1 MNWVM
6 INSMLSF
13 ILVLV
18 IVLALQKMKQENK
31 KFPKMQFVVSLIAG
45 IGLFV
50 VILSTLL

>member
-1 MNWVM
+1 MDWVL

-13 ILVLV
+13 ILILV
-18 IVLALQKMKQENK
+18 IVLTLQKRKRE

-45 IGLFV
+45 ISILV